1 MLMTLRT
8 AFSCRPVPSYFQLN
22 GWVNK
27 VFQILTKS
35 FIDPIKASVDSYDSF
50 EHIAHLVCQNFQD
63 RARVGHRLTQA
74 STNKI
79 RPDSV

>member
-1 MLMTLRT
+1 MTLRT

-22 GWVNK
+22 GWVSK

-50 EHIAHLVCQNFQD
+50 KHIATWCVKTSETL
-63 RARVGHRLTQA
+63 VGHRLTQA
-74 STNKI
+74 SMNKI